1 MKAYFRALSS
11 HSSAM
16 MVYLSKCFTIH
27 PDFAPSPCSDTDGEK
42 TCAKSSEDEERP
54 VMVSN
59 MEGDQP
65 ESVKG
70 DHIQENMWVTNLQRR
85 KVKLVM
91 WKIGFLPHLST
102 SWPNV
107 RELMMVPT

>member
-27 PDFAPSPCSDTDGEK
+27 PDFAPSPCSDTDGEE

-65 ESVKG
+65 ESVEDDQKR
-70 DHIQENMWVTNLQRR
+70 EKVTNLQRR

-102 SWPNV
+102 SCPNV